1 MREVNL
7 SIENVNLGFGSGTG
21 RIEALKDVSLSFVPG
36 GLTLI
41 MGHSGSGK
49 TTLLS
54 ILGCLLKPDAGEV
67 FLMDHDAT
75 RLGEKHLGRLRRQYI
90 GYIFQAF
97 RLFHALSAI
106 ENVMLALRLSNYSTR
121 TARSL
126 AADALEDVGL
136 ENKLKLLPK
145 ELSGGEKQRVAIAR
159 ALVTN
164 PAVIL
169 ADEPTASLDS
179 RAGERIAEMLH
190 KIADDKERIVIV
202 VSHDSRWLEYSQR
215 IVTMNDGQLMED
227 NIKEVEQNQAQ
238 LMLPFAE
245 TIEAK

>member
-7 SIENVNLGFGSGTG
+7 SIENINLGFGSGTG
-21 RIEALKDVSLSFVPG
+21 RVQALKDVSLSFAPG

-54 ILGCLLKPDAGEV
+54 ILGCLIKPDAGEV
-67 FLMDHDAT
+67 FLIDHKVT
-75 RLGEKHLGRLRRQYI
+75 RLSEKHLGRLRRQYI

-97 RLFHALSAI
+97 RLFHALTAI
-106 ENVMLALRLSNYSTR
+106 ENVMLALQLSNYSNR

-126 AADALEDVGL
+126 AADALEEVGL

-179 RAGERIAEMLH
+179 RAGERIAKMLH
-190 KIADDKERIVIV
+190 KIADDKERIVVV
-202 VSHDSRWLEYSQR
+202 VSHDSRWLEYSRR
-215 IVTMNDGQLMED
+215 IVMMNDGRLTED
-227 NIKEVEQNQAQ
+227 NTKEAEQNQAQ
-238 LMLPFAE
+238 LELPFAKA
-245 TIEAK
+245 TEAK